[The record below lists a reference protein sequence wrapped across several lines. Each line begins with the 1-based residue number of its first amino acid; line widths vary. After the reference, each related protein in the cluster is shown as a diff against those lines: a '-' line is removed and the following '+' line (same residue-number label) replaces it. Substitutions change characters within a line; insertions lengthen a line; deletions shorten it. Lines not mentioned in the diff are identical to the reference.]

1 MTVFLLLLFLLL
13 LLGAST
19 AFPTMAFPSR
29 LTAVVPRMIPGSLGS
44 DSYVRGHCQPTTSP
58 LVNIWRSD
66 VPSPL
71 GLDYSQEKK
80 TCKLLLEAETL
91 RAQAKAVMDQ
101 ALAMEKDLKE
111 SRSKVRT
118 SKLKEVDELIQQ
130 WLGSG
135 NIHNS
140 SGLANATVVAHR
152 LQEQKATATQVLLV
166 AERIFDRQLEVSG
179 QTAFLEEGSGPSM
192 TDGKVTHP
200 NDASIQNVT
209 LYKHLIDMME
219 TLSRAVALVDE
230 RVNNNRTANAVTDRW
245 NGRVYLTLHTH
256 LDELRRI
263 QRMKLDQ
270 KLAADINTATKRATG
285 SVEELSRG
293 NLSGQGSEVVGADG
307 TKIIVLEKKMEL
319 VPLWV
324 PATFLPFIISS
335 TSSSLGQDE
344 VKQLLDDVLMGS
356 RFYVTSHHSVPG
368 AAIFRG
374 NIRGFGTKGGKLV
387 PSEQPSAMAFADI
400 QKRLQQNPG
409 LRDRVQLFLLGDP
422 EWRPKQGDDE
432 SEAKPVILA
441 LSTSISPDQS
451 NLKPRLIVRLAKVCH
466 SRSRYPSITAPC
478 LTHRISLRHF
488 CTRLLHGP
496 PFSTRYK
503 LFR

>member
-1 MTVFLLLLFLLL
+1 MEKKD
-13 LLGAST
+13 
-19 AFPTMAFPSR
+19 MSR
-29 LTAVVPRMIPGSLGS
+29 R
-44 DSYVRGHCQPTTSP
+44 

-66 VPSPL
+66 VPVVPSPL
-71 GLDYSQEKK
+71 GLDYSQEKN
-80 TCKLLLEAETL
+80 TSKLILEAETL

-111 SRSKVRT
+111 RRSKLRT
-118 SKLKEVDELIQQ
+118 SQLKEVDVLIQQ
-130 WLGSG
+130 WLGSD
-135 NIHNS
+135 NNNNNSSSSSS

-152 LQEQKATATQVLLV
+152 LQEQKATAKQVLLV
-166 AERIFDRQLEVSG
+166 AERIFDLQMEASG
-179 QTAFLEEGSGPSM
+179 QTVFLEEGSGSST
-192 TDGKVTHP
+192 TDGMFTP
-200 NDASIQNVT
+200 SNDNVIVQNGT
-209 LYKHLIDMME
+209 LYEHWMDTME

-230 RVNNNRTANAVTDRW
+230 RVNNDNRTEKAAITERW
-245 NGRVYLTLHTH
+245 NGRVYPTLQSQ
-256 LDELRRI
+256 LNELRRT
-263 QRMKLDQ
+263 QQMKLDR
-270 KLAADINTATKRATG
+270 KLAAEINAATKMATG
-285 SVEELSRG
+285 SVAEYLRR
-293 NLSGQGSEVVGADG
+293 NLSGQALEVVRADG

-344 VKQLLDDVLMGS
+344 VKQLLDDVLVGS

-374 NIRGFGTKGGKLV
+374 NIRGFGVKGGKLV
-387 PSEQPSAMAFADI
+387 PSEQPSAIAFADI
-400 QKRLQQNPG
+400 QKRLQKIPV
-409 LRDRVQLFLLGDP
+409 LRDRVQLFLMGDP

-451 NLKPRLIVRLAKVCH
+451 NMKQRRIVRIGKVCH
-466 SRSRYPSITAPC
+466 SRSHYLSIMAGSLSDPSN
-478 LTHRISLRHF
+478 LSHRHF
-488 CTRLLHGP
+488 CIRLLHGP
-496 PFSTRYK
+496 HFGTRYK